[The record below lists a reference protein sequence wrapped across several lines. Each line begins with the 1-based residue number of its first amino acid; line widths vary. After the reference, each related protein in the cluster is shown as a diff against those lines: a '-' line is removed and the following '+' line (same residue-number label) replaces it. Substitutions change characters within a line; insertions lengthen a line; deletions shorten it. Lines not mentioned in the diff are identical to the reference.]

1 MLCVE
6 PRCPEDASLGS
17 HLSIADSSGPETG
30 PLLCIQ
36 NVVRKNVLRVEAK
49 MFCVSR
55 QKMLCVSTRRQTGI
69 LLAIGVNVTNI
80 VKYK

>member
-30 PLLCIQ
+30 PLLCIRIRSCGASVIQ
-36 NVVRKNVLRVEAK
+36 EAQGLGG
-49 MFCVSR
+49 FWS
-55 QKMLCVSTRRQTGI
+55 
-69 LLAIGVNVTNI
+69 GVTKGHRISSGVT
-80 VKYK
+80 KS